1 MIETIV
7 KLSQLVSSSCPP
19 KNEADRWAV
28 ASPGGIFDR
37 CMARSR
43 RGRRRYSEGEG
54 CAGSKRTMTAAQA
67 AAAAVVCRD
76 GGWSLDSVLRYVDGI
91 RGARCHSSEPPL
103 GSKVGQRLDGARTS
117 I

>member
-28 ASPGGIFDR
+28 ASLGGVY
-37 CMARSR
+37 MADVWR
-43 RGRRRYSEGEG
+43 EGEEEEEEKDTVREG
-54 CAGSKRTMTAAQA
+54 CIESRRTMTAAQ

-103 GSKVGQRLDGARTS
+103 SKVGQRRDGARTS
-117 I
+117 M